1 MKKLTL
7 FATAL
12 AAVFAASSCS
22 NDDSLAELN
31 QAPKGKPFVINVANN
46 DGTRGADIT
55 AVSKFNLSGT
65 YGTTNWIPNYLFT
78 KPEDAWVATGHTDL
92 AWPTAAQVGENTH
105 TFYATCDNTT
115 TPPTITDGT
124 FDYTVP
130 AAIADQKDLL
140 VAAVTDVAN
149 ENGGEP
155 LALTFKHALASLKI
169 RVGFDA
175 SALSEG
181 NDIHIKVKK
190 ITLYNI
196 ATSGTFDFSNMNTNP
211 WTVSETPNMQDI
223 VIELDEPLALIP
235 VDPTDGEGKDFSVFA
250 EFKVDDA
257 TRIFVLPHK
266 PAIWDADNTSL
277 DKTNDSYIGVTCQLY
292 EYTGGDA
299 GNECGFDEDDYNALE
314 SDEEKAD
321 YMSAL
326 YNDVY
331 IDVMNGKIPIDGD
344 WLNDK
349 CLNSY
354 IPQSW
359 SGVVTTESHLNSQTE
374 NQYEEVYLP
383 LKMKNGFG
391 FNKTNII
398 NVLINNVR
406 SEDGANIL
414 TWIVTEVG

>member
-1 MKKLTL
+1 MKKLTII
-7 FATAL
+7 ASAIVAVL
-12 AAVFAASSCS
+12 AVSSCS
-22 NDDSLAELN
+22 NDE
-31 QAPKGKPFVINVANN
+31 QATVETPTVKGVPFTVNVVNN
-46 DGTRGADIT
+46 GEGSGATRGTDIST
-55 AVSKFNLSGT
+55 ITNFKLNAT
-65 YGTTNWIPNYLFT
+65 YNSVNWIPNYKFS
-78 KPEDAWVATGHTDL
+78 KPADSWVTADVDNLTWPAT
-92 AWPTAAQVGENTH
+92 VGSETH
-105 TFYATCDNTT
+105 TFYAVCDNTT
-115 TPPTITDGT
+115 TPPDITAGK

-130 AAIADQKDLL
+130 ATIAAQKDLL
-140 VAAVTDVAN
+140 VAAVTDAPN
-149 ENGGEP
+149 ETPVE
-155 LALTFKHALASLKI
+155 LTFKHALASLKI

-299 GNECGFDEDDYNALE
+299 GNECGFDEDEYNAIETDEDKAEYMSGLYAIYEGLGGKIASDGEWMNDKILNCNIPQAWNGDVNTE
-314 SDEEKAD
+314 SDLD
-321 YMSAL
+321 SR
-326 YNDVY
+326 
-331 IDVMNGKIPIDGD
+331 
-344 WLNDK
+344 
-349 CLNSY
+349 
-354 IPQSW
+354 
-359 SGVVTTESHLNSQTE
+359 TTD
-374 NQYEEVYLP
+374 QYEEVYLP